1 MKLKKILRENKK
13 EQMMRQ
19 LTREDKSAIMDSVS
33 KFNSF
38 GSKVYKANEIK
49 EMVHAIKEMA
59 SGASKLALQE
69 TDDWFDGVTVKRDM
83 KEVANSV
90 KLFEKT
96 AQEMTLMQQR
106 LESVYEDMG
115 NKLGKYYDI
124 HEAEKG
130 DMDGDGLD
138 EPDEDEYMDSKD
150 DAIKKSMQNENLEEA
165 TSEFDTNY
173 NQYHKAMGNMYKV
186 VSKQD
191 KGLAREFTKSWQRI
205 EDTLDKYIGEGIVP
219 EAAPQ
224 MRGSRGDELDGVHK
238 MIRGIVNNTDK
249 NSSAYKTVTKAAA
262 KVILAVDKLQM
273 AVRTGR

>member
-38 GSKVYKANEIK
+38 GSKVYKTNEIQD
-49 EMVHAIKEMA
+49 MVEAIKQLTT
-59 SGASKLALQE
+59 GASTLALQE

-115 NKLGKYYDI
+115 HKLGKYYDI

-130 DMDGDGLD
+130 DMDGDGID
-138 EPDEDEYMDSKD
+138 EPDEEEYLDSKD

-165 TSEFDTNY
+165 
-173 NQYHKAMGNMYKV
+173 
-186 VSKQD
+186 
-191 KGLAREFTKSWQRI
+191 
-205 EDTLDKYIGEGIVP
+205 
-219 EAAPQ
+219 PQ
-224 MRGSRGDELDGVHK
+224 MRGSRGDVLDGVHK
-238 MIRGIVNNTDK
+238 IVKGLVNTTDK
-249 NSSAYKTVTKAAA
+249 NSSAYKPVTKAAA
-262 KVILAVDKLQM
+262 KVIQAVDRLKIV
-273 AVRTGR
+273 VRTGR